1 MEFFKGLQKSVNPGG
16 AGSIRL
22 DQFTA
27 DHGLP
32 FIKEL
37 GFANLCP
44 ILSVLREAFTGG
56 VDNGG

>member
-1 MEFFKGLQKSVNPGG
+1 MNPGG

-22 DQFTA
+22 DRFAA

-44 ILSVLREAFTGG
+44 ILSVLREAFTGRSTTG
-56 VDNGG
+56 DENGTSNRELP